1 MTWYSNAFFYFF
13 IASPLLIPMF
23 IFAPLYA
30 LIVIIVG
37 AIILKNIRW
46 ITRTLESM
54 GHIVLAGIARMF
66 HLV

>member
-1 MTWYSNAFFYFF
+1 M
-13 IASPLLIPMF
+13 LIF
-23 IFAPLYA
+23 VPLYA

-54 GHIVLAGIARMF
+54 GHVVLAGIARMF